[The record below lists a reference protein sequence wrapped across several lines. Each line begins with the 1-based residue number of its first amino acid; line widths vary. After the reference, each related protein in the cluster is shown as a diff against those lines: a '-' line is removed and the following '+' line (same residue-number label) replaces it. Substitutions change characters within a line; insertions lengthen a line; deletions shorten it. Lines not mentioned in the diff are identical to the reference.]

1 MSSPPVIDFEALLR
15 PISDE
20 QPSGGE
26 LREDPAL
33 GSLFFQI
40 KDARDSA
47 RDAESK
53 RLRESLDDEG
63 EDVSPPD
70 WRAVQEQA
78 VVILSEHSKD
88 LWIAS
93 WLIEAL
99 TREHGFAGLRD
110 GFRVTREIAETYWDS
125 IHPYPD
131 EDDGIAWTVSQLAGL
146 NGVDGE
152 GALIAPIK
160 MIPITPQTRNYRP
173 LSSFDHIEAQTLS
186 NSADIELRAS
196 RVEKGAVLPED
207 FTKMI
212 SEASPEQFAG
222 ILGEIAEAKD
232 EFGKLTAVL
241 DEKCGKSE
249 EGYELSPPSSAI
261 AKALEEVESRLR
273 NMTNHLFGV
282 DETEG
287 AQEVEG
293 ASGPEAIATGG
304 PNVSVSGGVGNR
316 EEAFRTLLRVADFF
330 RRTEPHSP
338 VSYSL
343 EQAVRW
349 GKMSLPELM
358 SDLIGD
364 SNARNEMFKRAGIDP
379 PEDA

>member
-1 MSSPPVIDFEALLR
+1 MSSPAVIDFDAILR
-15 PISDE
+15 PISE
-20 QPSGGE
+20 EKPSGGE

-33 GSLFFQI
+33 GGLFFEI

-47 RDAESK
+47 RVAESK

-63 EDVSPPD
+63 EDVAPPD
-70 WRAVQEQA
+70 WKVVKELAVT
-78 VVILSEHSKD
+78 ILSDHSKD

-93 WLIEAL
+93 WLIESLA
-99 TREHGFAGLRD
+99 REHGFAGLRD
-110 GFRVTREIAETYWDS
+110 GFRATREIAEKFWDS
-125 IHPYPD
+125 IHPFPD
-131 EDDGIAWTVSQLAGL
+131 EEDGIAWTVSQLAGL

-152 GALIAPIK
+152 GALIGPIN
-160 MIPITPQTRNYRP
+160 MIPITPQTRSYPP

-186 NSADIELRAS
+186 NTADLDLRAS

-212 SEASPEQFAG
+212 SEATPDQFVE
-222 ILGEIAEAKD
+222 ILESISEAKD
-232 EFGKLTAVL
+232 EFSKLTAFL
-241 DEKCGKSE
+241 DEKCGKSD
-249 EGYELSPPSSAI
+249 EGYEMSPPSSAI
-261 AKALEEVESRLR
+261 SKALEETHSRLR
-273 NMTNHLFGV
+273 GMTSHLFAADEV
-282 DETEG
+282 DFESDDAAAVAAVAEG
-287 AQEVEG
+287 
-293 ASGPEAIATGG
+293 GG
-304 PNVSVSGGVGNR
+304 GTVSTSGGIGNR

-364 SNARNEMFKRAGIDP
+364 QNALNEMFKRAGIDP
-379 PEDA
+379 PEGS